1 MNSRAIITLE
11 AAVRAALARL
21 AVADGATIV
30 IALSGGADSV
40 ALTHALQRLAH
51 GSHRSRGT
59 LARGTSGAPAWRL
72 HAAHLNHRLRAGEA
86 DRDEAF
92 VRALCARLA
101 IELTVEHAQGL
112 RRVAGNL
119 EERARDLR
127 HAFLERVAG
136 RIGACH
142 VALAHHAD
150 DQAETVLM
158 RLLRGGGAAGLAAMA
173 PGGPGRI
180 IRPLLGLRRAQI
192 LAYLEALGAGY
203 VVDSSNAS
211 PAMTRNRV
219 RHELIPALERDYA
232 PRLSVRLAA
241 LAGELRALDDFV
253 TAAARRELA
262 RRRDDRGRLRLA
274 GFARLDPALANATL
288 RAWLIDRMGD
298 LRTLGRAHIEA
309 LCASCVAAV
318 PGRITLVPRG
328 WRMRCEYGTAVLE
341 PRPRADTQPFAIEVD
356 RAGAT
361 IVAAAGFVFEART
374 IALAAGGCP
383 APFHAMPTR
392 GRITGPM
399 EALFDRAQI
408 TAPLVVR
415 NCRPGDRVA
424 PLGMTGTR
432 KVQDVFVDRKLAR
445 ARRATWPIVTLEDEI
460 LWIPGLLRARHATVT
475 PATRE
480 LLEVHANLI
489 AGG

>member
-1 MNSRAIITLE
+1 MTARAISTLE

-51 GSHRSRGT
+51 DASRRGA
-59 LARGTSGAPAWRL
+59 LARGKAGAPAWRL
-72 HAAHLNHRLRAGEA
+72 HAAHLNHHLRAGEA
-86 DRDEAF
+86 DRDEGF
-92 VRALCARLA
+92 VRALCARLG
-101 IELTVEHAQGL
+101 IELTVEHAPGL
-112 RRVAGNL
+112 RRAAGNL

-127 HAFLERVAG
+127 HAFLARVAA
-136 RIGACH
+136 RIGARH
-142 VALAHHAD
+142 IALAHHAD

-241 LAGELRALDDFV
+241 LAGEMRALDDFV

-262 RRRDDRGRLRLA
+262 RRLDDRGRLSVA
-274 GFARLDPALANATL
+274 GFARLEPALATATI
-288 RAWLIDRMGD
+288 RAWLIHRMGD

-309 LCASCVAAV
+309 LRASCVAAV

-328 WRMRCEYGTAVLE
+328 WRMRCEYGVAVLE
-341 PRPRADTQPFAIEVD
+341 PRPRADAQSFAIAIA
-356 RAGAT
+356 RSGAT
-361 IVAAAGFVFEART
+361 TIAAAGFVFEART
-374 IALAAGGCP
+374 IALAEGGVP
-383 APFHAMPTR
+383 APRR
-392 GRITGPM
+392 GPAPSM
-399 EALFDRAQI
+399 EALFDSAQI
-408 TAPLVVR
+408 TAPIVVR
-415 NCRPGDRVA
+415 NFRPGDRVR
-424 PLGMTGTR
+424 PIGMSGTR

-445 ARRATWPIVTLEDEI
+445 ARRATWPMVTVADEI
-460 LWIPGLLRARHATVT
+460 LWIPGLLRARHAMVT

-480 LLEVHANLI
+480 LLELHANLL
-489 AGG
+489 ADG